1 MPRITNLFKEKAY
14 VFSSEPKVYDSEKDL
29 INKIFSDNGLPNPK
43 KIQFLDANINNDL
56 FLVENSVGKFCV
68 KLSLDNQ
75 NKFLNKEFEVLLS
88 NFDKK
93 IMMYPLMCG
102 NIKDYENVEYSITGY
117 APIPNI
123 GDAGIANSLNNESLP
138 MFFEN
143 LNSFRM
149 VKNLPSQQ
157 DYLDKYLSF
166 DLLKVPD
173 FNPAWIEK
181 HGEIK
186 KLVSDQVLFLQSL
199 LKNNQSV
206 INGPE
211 KKICHGNLNKSTILV
226 FGEYLHAIN
235 WENAYV
241 GNILFEMALLR
252 FELFYD
258 SKFENYLFS
267 SFESKTNTQINQ
279 AKLKDYKT
287 FASYFSLLKIMVDY
301 LTEVYMLRCNRENKI
316 LDCAIKFSKNYDT
329 FYQLPDFDKKLKPI
343 AEFFVESVI

>member
-1 MPRITNLFKEKAY
+1 MPRITHLFKEKAY
-14 VFSSEPKVYDSEKDL
+14 VFSSEPKVYDSEKTL
-29 INKIFSDNGLPNPK
+29 INKIFSDIGLPKPK
-43 KIQFLDANINNDL
+43 NIQFLDANINNDL
-56 FLVENSVGKFCV
+56 FMVENSIGKFCI
-68 KLSLDNQ
+68 KLSLDEQ
-75 NKFLNKEFEVLLS
+75 NKFLHKEFEILLK

-102 NIKDYENVEYSITGY
+102 QIKGYENVEYSITGY

-123 GDAGIANSLNNESLP
+123 GDAGIANSLNDESFP

-143 LNSFRM
+143 LNSFRA

-157 DYLDKYLSF
+157 EYLNKYLNF

-173 FNPAWIEK
+173 FDASWIEK
-181 HGEIK
+181 HSEIK
-186 KLVSDQVLFLQSL
+186 KLISEQVIFLQNF
-199 LKNNQSV
+199 LKNHIS
-206 INGPE
+206 IIDSPE
-211 KKICHGNLNKSTILV
+211 KKVCHGNLNKSTILV

-235 WENAYV
+235 WENAYL

-258 SKFENYLFS
+258 LNYENYLFS
-267 SFESKTNTQINQ
+267 NFESRTKTHINPV
-279 AKLKDYKT
+279 KLRDYKT

-301 LTEVYMLRCNRENKI
+301 LMEVYMLRCNRENKI
-316 LDCAIKFSKNYDT
+316 LDCAMKFSKNYDT